1 MPDQRERVNVLMVC
15 LGRSPMAEAVLK
27 HQISLRPELA
37 ERLDV
42 RVDSAGTGAYHE
54 GEEADDRTIAVC
66 KKHGIPVTSIA
77 RAVVKDDFSKFDYI
91 LAMDQS
97 NLQTLLQRQKSASK
111 SSSQISLF
119 GSFAPSVPDA
129 QQGQPATKAQA
140 IDDPYY
146 GGRDGFETSFQRCTT
161 FAEGFLDY
169 LERER
174 R

>member
-1 MPDQRERVNVLMVC
+1 
-15 LGRSPMAEAVLK
+15 MAEAVLK
-27 HQISLRPELA
+27 HQITLRPDLA
-37 ERLDV
+37 EQFDI

-77 RAVVKDDFSKFDYI
+77 RAVVRDDFSKFDYI

-97 NLQTLLQRQKSASK
+97 NLQTLLRRQKSASSPTSK
-111 SSSQISLF
+111 SRISLF
-119 GSFAPSVPDA
+119 GSFAPSISAA
-129 QQGQPATKAQA
+129 QQGKSCTKAQA
-140 IDDPYY
+140 IEDPYY
-146 GGRDGFETSFQRCTT
+146 GGRDGFETSFQRCTM